1 MPLAGLN
8 RITDIALFVSDLPRA
23 IAFYRDL
30 MELEL
35 KRLDTGFA
43 EFWMEG
49 AILALWEEADVRR
62 ALDFTDAARRGPHA
76 MIAIRL
82 DSAAAVDAAY
92 AGLAARGVAFRSPP
106 KTYPWHAHAAY
117 FSDPDD
123 NLWEIYCWVRPPRTL

>member
-1 MPLAGLN
+1 LN

-23 IAFYRDL
+23 IAFYSDL
-30 MELEL
+30 KELEL

-62 ALDFTDAARRGPHA
+62 ALDLAGAARRGPHA

-92 AGLAARGVAFRSPP
+92 AGLAARGVVFRSPP

-123 NLWEIYCWVRPPRTL
+123 NLWEIYCWVGPARTL

>member
-1 MPLAGLN
+1 MPLARLN

-92 AGLAARGVAFRSPP
+92 AGLAARGVVFRSPP